1 MADSVV
7 HVVPFPRN
15 SVSRSNALLA
25 PLANTVF
32 LTIAAADL
40 PSGYYRFDTIVGI
53 QPNQGS
59 GNGALADT
67 RNFRISITGFP
78 DFTPQA
84 VLNAVVKST
93 GFINLDGT
101 QSITLKVGDVNASTS
116 MIYSISVFLTKVS
129 S

>member
-1 MADSVV
+1 MADQVV
-7 HVVPFPRN
+7 HVVPYPRN
-15 SVSRSNALLA
+15 SVSRSGALLA
-25 PLANTVF
+25 PLADTTF
-32 LTIAAADL
+32 LTIANTDL
-40 PSGYYRFDTIVGI
+40 PSGYYRFDTLVAIS
-53 QPNQGS
+53 PNQGS

-84 VLNAVVKST
+84 VLNTVCKTT

-101 QSITLKVGDVNASTS
+101 QSITLKTGDVNASTS